1 MSTIADLISPEDIL
15 LDVSVSGK
23 SKLFEEVGRHMERRH
38 SMRQAWVTAGLCR
51 REQVGSTGLGDGV
64 AIPHARVKN
73 LDRIQVA
80 YLRLEAPIPFDSPDG
95 KPVSDILVLLVPTQ
109 AAEEHLTILA
119 DATRMFSARSFRERL
134 QHCGNP
140 LQVKRLFV
148 AWPLPF

>member
-1 MSTIADLISPEDIL
+1 MSTIADLISSEDIL

-23 SKLFEEVGRHMERRH
+23 SNLLEEIGRHMERQH
-38 SMRQAWVTAGLCR
+38 SMPQAWVTAALSR

-109 AAEEHLTILA
+109 AAEEHLKILA
-119 DATRMFSARSFRERL
+119 DATRMFSAKPFRERL

-140 LQVKRLFV
+140 LEVKRLFG